1 MSLPDHPSFPVA
13 PPRLDE
19 FSISQSAVSPLEA
32 CSGFRK
38 HFCEFQQAGSNL
50 KSLSV
55 MKPSLMSPTAKH
67 CPSITLADALM

>member
-19 FSISQSAVSPLEA
+19 FSISQSAMSPLEA

-38 HFCEFQQAGSNL
+38 HFCEFQPSWIEPQVVVCDEAIVDIANCEAL
-50 KSLSV
+50 SLD
-55 MKPSLMSPTAKH
+55 H
-67 CPSITLADALM
+67 FG